1 MEETNAA
8 DYQLLVNEGFH
19 SGVYIA
25 LLATVEEFF
34 TTTMVWHAQTG
45 FLARIWES
53 MSTFEEIDTTKT
65 TRSAV
70 FECGVI
76 AIFEN

>member
-1 MEETNAA
+1 
-8 DYQLLVNEGFH
+8 
-19 SGVYIA
+19 
-25 LLATVEEFF
+25 
-34 TTTMVWHAQTG
+34 MVWHAQTG